1 MTTTQSFVL
10 PFPGGK
16 FARRLARRNGTFWQT
31 RKDFFTYFVTIL
43 RSMRVRNA
51 AINKARLAVSI
62 ADKLRGLIVKRDRRI
77 IPRLS
82 LRTWALRLALHGYFT
97 APKS

>member
-1 MTTTQSFVL
+1 MQTFSL

-31 RKDFFTYFVTIL
+31 RKDFFTYFVSIL
-43 RSMRVRNA
+43 RAMRVRNA
-51 AINKARLAVSI
+51 AVNKATRAMRAAGKLGGLA
-62 ADKLRGLIVKRDRRI
+62 LRRI

-82 LRTWALRLALHGYFT
+82 LRTWALRMAVHGYFT